1 MAVFY
6 VGEKLFYKYLRAGL
20 DICRFNRIILI
31 RAAKTGGSE
40 RIEPVPAPT

>member
-1 MAVFY
+1 MFLIFLA
-6 VGEKLFYKYLRAGL
+6 KGL
-20 DICRFNRIILI
+20 DICFFNRIILI